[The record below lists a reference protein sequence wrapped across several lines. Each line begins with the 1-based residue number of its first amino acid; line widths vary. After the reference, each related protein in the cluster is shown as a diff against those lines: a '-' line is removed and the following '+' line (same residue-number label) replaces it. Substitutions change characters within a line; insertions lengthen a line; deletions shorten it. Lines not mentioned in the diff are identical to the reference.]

1 MSVATTITTPAA
13 VSNQPLQL
21 GLGGYEAIAPT
32 IILGL
37 TALAL
42 FTIDSIAPE
51 SRNNTL
57 LSGVT
62 VVGSLIALVVTGW
75 QLLTGAGSVE
85 LFSGQLV
92 VDGMSLFFTFIFTSV
107 TALVALASHEYV
119 GDRAYQ
125 AEYYVLVVLAATG
138 MTLIASANSLATAFV
153 SLELTSLPSYALVAY
168 LKDNRGSVEAGLKY
182 FLIGSLSSAVFV
194 YGISLVYAAT
204 GSLLFTEV
212 AATLSAGI
220 DGSLTGVLGIG
231 VVMILGGVAF
241 KTASIPFH
249 FWAPEAYEG
258 APAPISAFLSSAS
271 KAAGF
276 VLAFRVFLT
285 AFPIDAIAGVDWVLA
300 FQILALVTMTLG
312 NFAAATQET
321 VKRMLAYSS
330 IGHAGYALI
339 ALGALTGAANQPFVL
354 SAGMIHLLVY
364 GFMNTG
370 AFLFVA
376 LAEHWGIG
384 RTFEDYN
391 GLASKAP
398 VACAAMSIFLFSLAG
413 LPTGGGFLSKYFLL
427 IGAVGAQA
435 YVLAAGLIINSALSL
450 YFYSRVVKAM
460 WIEEPSSDLSI
471 GGYPTGLYAAI
482 VAAAVVT
489 LLLLPALAVFSD
501 PALTAGSGLF

>member
-51 SRNNTL
+51 SKNNTL

-107 TALVALASHEYV
+107 TALIALASHEYV

-125 AEYYVLVVLAATG
+125 GEYYVLVVLAATG
-138 MTLIASANSLATAFV
+138 MTLIASSNSLATAFV

-194 YGISLVYAAT
+194 YGISLVYAVT

-231 VVMILGGVAF
+231 VIMI
-241 KTASIPFH
+241 
-249 FWAPEAYEG
+249 
-258 APAPISAFLSSAS
+258 
-271 KAAGF
+271 
-276 VLAFRVFLT
+276 
-285 AFPIDAIAGVDWVLA
+285 
-300 FQILALVTMTLG
+300 Q
-312 NFAAATQET
+312 
-321 VKRMLAYSS
+321 
-330 IGHAGYALI
+330 
-339 ALGALTGAANQPFVL
+339 
-354 SAGMIHLLVY
+354 
-364 GFMNTG
+364 
-370 AFLFVA
+370 
-376 LAEHWGIG
+376 IG
-384 RTFEDYN
+384 R
-391 GLASKAP
+391 AH
-398 VACAAMSIFLFSLAG
+398 V
-413 LPTGGGFLSKYFLL
+413 
-427 IGAVGAQA
+427 
-435 YVLAAGLIINSALSL
+435 
-450 YFYSRVVKAM
+450 
-460 WIEEPSSDLSI
+460 
-471 GGYPTGLYAAI
+471 
-482 VAAAVVT
+482 
-489 LLLLPALAVFSD
+489 
-501 PALTAGSGLF
+501 